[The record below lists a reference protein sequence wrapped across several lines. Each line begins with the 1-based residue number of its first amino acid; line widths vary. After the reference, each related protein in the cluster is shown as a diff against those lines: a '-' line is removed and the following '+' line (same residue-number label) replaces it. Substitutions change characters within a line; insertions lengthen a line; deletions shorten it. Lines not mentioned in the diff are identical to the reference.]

1 MVILS
6 AMAATAIAMSSSK
19 AGILATYNNGT
30 SLGLF
35 TDGGVKIR
43 DYSTTLTDAK
53 AVATDNSGN
62 VYVGDGGSIKMYNIA
77 TGAFVRDIVAGAGYT
92 STEALAFNP
101 AKPGEIISISPYNG
115 SNGQMVRWN
124 TSATNVAAPG
134 YITVGVG
141 YTGAACYPDGA
152 LYAATGA
159 AGVVEAFWSD
169 TFGYLGVVRSGLGTA
184 GGVASIPGTDLYY
197 VSSSLNKVQTQ
208 IGNVDL
214 ITGLN
219 DPRGITGAGTSLF
232 VANFGTDQILH
243 YDTSGALLGSFSINA
258 PIALAYTSGSVAIQ
272 YGFDYTAGTVI
283 TENGGVVNN
292 DTLFTDT
299 DGTHNHAAD
308 GAVAAGSGNG
318 GTYGI
323 DIPPASRRQFA
334 TGIGSLNTSVGNAI
348 RSSGLGFVSNGEVF
362 AAGGLTVEA
371 WIKNDGVNA
380 WEEGMTIMSIGGVFD
395 IKIHNGQISLQDGWD
410 GHYIGAA
417 IDGSQWTHVAGVLTA
432 DTSSGVTG
440 MTLFVNGV
448 KQSTS
453 YFSQG
458 IPFLNRFVGIGSGQ
472 GESPYDPYNEYSG
485 LIYEPRISLGAL
497 SPGQFTVVAS
507 EPATVTL
514 TNVTVVNGTDIQ
526 FTLSG
531 TGSGTFVVEASQSLG
546 EIDAWAPLQTITS
559 SLPVTFTDSNV
570 VGTYPKRFYRVAVAP

>member
-101 AKPGEIISISPYNG
+101 AKPGEIISISPYSG
-115 SNGQMVRWN
+115 SNGQMVRWD
-124 TSATNVAAPG
+124 TSATNVADPG

-152 LYAATGA
+152 LYATTGA

-169 TFGYLGVVRSGLGTA
+169 TFGYLGVAKSGLGTA

-208 IGNVDL
+208 ITGLDI
-214 ITGLN
+214 ITGLD
-219 DPRGITGAGTSLF
+219 DPRGITGIGTGIF
-232 VANFGTDQILH
+232 VANFGTDQILN
-243 YDTSGALLGSFSINA
+243 YDTSGNLISEFSITD
-258 PIALAYTSGSVAIQ
+258 PIALAYTIFGSVIIQ
-272 YGFDYTAGTVI
+272 YGFDYTEATVSS
-283 TENGGVVNN
+283 ENGGVVNN
-292 DTLFTDT
+292 DTFFADSA
-299 DGTHNHAAD
+299 HNHAAD

-318 GTYGI
+318 GTYVM
-323 DIPPASRRQFA
+323 DIPPASRRQFT
-334 TGIGSLNTSVGNAI
+334 TGIGSLNTSFGNAI

-362 AAGGLTVEA
+362 EAGGLTVEA
-371 WIKNDGVNA
+371 WIKNDGVNV
-380 WEEGMTIMSIGGVFD
+380 WTEGMTIMSVGGVLD
-395 IKIHNGQISLQDGWD
+395 IKIHNGEISLQDGYD

-417 IDGSQWTHVAGVLTA
+417 IDGTSWTHVAGVLTA
-432 DTSSGVTG
+432 NTSSGVTE
-440 MTLFVNGV
+440 MALFVNGV
-448 KQSTS
+448 RQATS
-453 YFSQG
+453 YYSQG
-458 IPFLNRFVGIGSGQ
+458 APFLNRFVGIGSGQ
-472 GESPYDPYNEYSG
+472 GDAPYDPYNEYSG

-497 SPGQFTVVAS
+497 APAQFTVVAS
-507 EPATVTL
+507 APVTVTL
-514 TNVTVVNGTDIQ
+514 TNVVIVNSTDLQ

-531 TGSGTFVVEASQSLG
+531 TGSGSFVVEASQSLG
-546 EIDAWAPLQTITS
+546 EPDEWVPLQTLTG
-559 SLPVTFTDSNV
+559 SLPMTFTDSNV
-570 VGTYPKRFYRVAVAP
+570 VGTYPKRFYRVAITP